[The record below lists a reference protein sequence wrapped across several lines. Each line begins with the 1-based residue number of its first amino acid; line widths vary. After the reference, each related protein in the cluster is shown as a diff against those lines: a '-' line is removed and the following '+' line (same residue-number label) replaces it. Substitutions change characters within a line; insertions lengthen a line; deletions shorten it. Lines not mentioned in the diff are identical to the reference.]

1 MAPMRRTDYQ
11 PETLAAQALGYS
23 DPATG
28 GVVPAIQ
35 PSTTYLREPDNSY
48 RFGNAYSRA
57 DNPGYRE
64 LEALVTE
71 LERGQ
76 ASLCLASGMAAAT
89 TVFLALRPGDHVIA
103 PRVMYWGLRNWL
115 VEHAR
120 SSGLGL
126 DLVPP
131 GDLGALQAAL
141 RPGKTRLV
149 WLETPANPT
158 WEVTDIAGAAELA
171 HAAGAYLAVDST
183 VATPVFTRPI
193 ELGADLVMHSATKYF
208 GGHSDVMAG
217 TLTCARTDELWERMV
232 YLRANLGGILGPF
245 ETWLVV
251 RGLRT
256 LYLRVRSASE
266 TALYLATRLERHPGL
281 VAVLYPGLASHPQ
294 HELAARQMR
303 GGFGAMLS
311 IRVRGGEE
319 AAIRVAAHLRLF
331 KRATSLGG
339 VESLVEHRAS
349 VEGPTS
355 PVPADLLRLSVGIE
369 ARDDLLNDL
378 LRALEAAGV

>member
-1 MAPMRRTDYQ
+1 MRRTDYQ
-11 PETLAAQALGYS
+11 PETLAAQVLGYS

-48 RFGNAYSRA
+48 RFGIAYSRA

-71 LERGQ
+71 LEQGQ
-76 ASLCLASGMAAAT
+76 ASLCFASGMAAAT
-89 TVFLALRPGDHVIA
+89 TAFLALRPGDHVIA

-115 VEHAR
+115 VDHAR
-120 SSGLGL
+120 SGGMLL

-158 WEVTDIAGAAELA
+158 WEVTDIAGAAKLA
-171 HAAGAYLAVDST
+171 HEAGAYLAVDST
-183 VATPVFTRPI
+183 VATPVFTRPL

-232 YLRANLGGILGPF
+232 YLRSNLGGILGPF
-245 ETWLVV
+245 EAWLVV

-256 LYLRVRSASE
+256 LFLRVRAASE
-266 TALYLATRLERHPGL
+266 TALYLAQRLERHPGL

-294 HELAARQMR
+294 HELAAHQMR

-311 IRVRGGEE
+311 LRVRGGEE

-339 VESLVEHRAS
+339 VESLVEHRA
-349 VEGPTS
+349 
-355 PVPADLLRLSVGIE
+355 
-369 ARDDLLNDL
+369 
-378 LRALEAAGV
+378 